1 KKRKSRIRSALTQP
15 DVKSQDYK
23 YLKLLLDAFY
33 IPYEVTHERDAE
45 AFCAYLN
52 RIGVVDHVITEDSD
66 VILYGAKS
74 WWKFCTNN
82 CRSFIQYN
90 CDELRKI
97 DGIDFVDLYMLC
109 GCDYTPRCGKPK
121 DIYEKIKLDPGLP
134 AKMLSNYA
142 EIRQYLISEDFA
154 GTE

>member
-1 KKRKSRIRSALTQP
+1 
-15 DVKSQDYK
+15 
-23 YLKLLLDAFY
+23 
-33 IPYEVTHERDAE
+33 
-45 AFCAYLN
+45 
-52 RIGVVDHVITEDSD
+52 
-66 VILYGAKS
+66 
-74 WWKFCTNN
+74 
-82 CRSFIQYN
+82 

-154 GTE
+154 GTEKKYDIFCDQKTRKYIYNFILPQIERNNVNKVIDRILAGDEQGKIHTMKYVSSIFRTMKN